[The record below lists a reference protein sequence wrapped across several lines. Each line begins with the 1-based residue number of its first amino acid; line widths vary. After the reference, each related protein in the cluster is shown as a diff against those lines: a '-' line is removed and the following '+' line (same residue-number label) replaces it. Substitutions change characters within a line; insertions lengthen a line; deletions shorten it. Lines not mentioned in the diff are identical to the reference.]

1 MFSCKPNLCSI
12 DRRGA
17 AAGQEQQEKS
27 SLRYSATFF
36 YFFTRPKPSQ
46 AHAALTDE
54 GPRAQSWSN
63 GPLSFHRWPSILES
77 ETNPALA
84 QKSRQMWFNK
94 VFLSQL
100 CFGREPGC
108 LVTWTLLE
116 DICFNFRLASSPRM
130 SASDQMRAMLD
141 QLMGTQRNG
150 ESQNPPDQ
158 EVIPQFNTN
167 LNPCQI
173 PISVGCLKFFFIWLL
188 ASNKLYFPFL
198 FISDPTLC
206 NTWKFIFLGQIFC
219 ENSDSLRW
227 YVILLIHKSLFP
239 GIQEKKIKLQSKIL
253 SAKPP
258 FIPGNLWKRH
268 WCHIIVKSVRIWYEK
283 KG

>member
-1 MFSCKPNLCSI
+1 MILVGFLLICVDMESSVELHYFRFMDWKCRLWQRGRVLVQTKPLQHRPTRGRSRPRAAGEELFTLFCDFFLLFHSAQTKPSSCCI

-17 AAGQEQQEKS
+17 AGSILVKWPAV
-27 SLRYSATFF
+27 LPPMTF
-36 YFFTRPKPSQ
+36 
-46 AHAALTDE
+46 
-54 GPRAQSWSN
+54 
-63 GPLSFHRWPSILES
+63 LES

-108 LVTWTLLE
+108 LVTLTLLE

-150 ESQNPPDQ
+150 EWQNPPDQ

-173 PISVGCLKFFFIWLL
+173 PISVGCLKFFLFDYWLPISFIFFFVHIGSNFVQHVKIYFSRPDILWKFWFL
-188 ASNKLYFPFL
+188 AVV
-198 FISDPTLC
+198 C
-206 NTWKFIFLGQIFC
+206 NTFNTQVFIPR
-219 ENSDSLRW
+219 NTR
-227 YVILLIHKSLFP
+227 
-239 GIQEKKIKLQSKIL
+239 EKK
-253 SAKPP
+253 
-258 FIPGNLWKRH
+258 
-268 WCHIIVKSVRIWYEK
+268 
-283 KG
+283 

>member
-108 LVTWTLLE
+108 LVTLTLLE

-150 ESQNPPDQ
+150 EWQNPPDQ

-173 PISVGCLKFFFIWLL
+173 PISVGCLKFFLFDYWLPISFIFFFVHIGSNFVQHVKIYFSRPDILWKFWFL
-188 ASNKLYFPFL
+188 AVV
-198 FISDPTLC
+198 C
-206 NTWKFIFLGQIFC
+206 NTFNTQVFIPR
-219 ENSDSLRW
+219 NTR
-227 YVILLIHKSLFP
+227 
-239 GIQEKKIKLQSKIL
+239 EKK
-253 SAKPP
+253 
-258 FIPGNLWKRH
+258 
-268 WCHIIVKSVRIWYEK
+268 
-283 KG
+283 

>member
-1 MFSCKPNLCSI
+1 MSSVAARTCS
-12 DRRGA
+12 RANQTSA
-17 AAGQEQQEKS
+17 AS
-27 SLRYSATFF
+27 
-36 YFFTRPKPSQ
+36 
-46 AHAALTDE
+46 TDE
-54 GPRAQSWSN
+54 GPQQAKSSRRRALYVILRQFFLFSLGPNQAKLMLHWPTRGRGLNPGQMARCPSTDDLLSWKVK
-63 GPLSFHRWPSILES
+63 PILLSHRNHDKCVSTRFH
-77 ETNPALA
+77 
-84 QKSRQMWFNK
+84 
-94 VFLSQL
+94 LSQL
-100 CFGREPGC
+100 CFRREPGC

-150 ESQNPPDQ
+150 EWQNPPDQ

-239 GIQEKKIKLQSKIL
+239 GIQEKK
-253 SAKPP
+253 
-258 FIPGNLWKRH
+258 N
-268 WCHIIVKSVRIWYEK
+268 
-283 KG
+283 